1 VTHIEQAGWH
11 LLAMINDV
19 LDLSRVERDQL
30 ALHLGAVDVA
40 GLWSDLAALMSPP
53 ALRHGAQ
60 LRTAAVPPQ
69 AAVRADPVRLKQ
81 VLSNLVGNAIKY
93 NRESG
98 QVGFTV
104 TAHGER
110 WRLRFDDTGTGIA
123 PQPLPHL
130 YEAFNRLG
138 REGSGVEGVGIGL
151 VLTRRLVEQMEGEIT
166 LRSSLAD
173 GTTVT
178 VELPRA
184 DGAQR
189 ISPAPS
195 AAA

>member
-1 VTHIEQAGWH
+1 
-11 LLAMINDV
+11 
-19 LDLSRVERDQL
+19 
-30 ALHLGAVDVA
+30 
-40 GLWSDLAALMSPP
+40 MSPP

-110 WRLRFDDTGTGIA
+110 WRLRFEDTGTGIA
-123 PQPLPHL
+123 PQPLPQPLPQL